1 MFGYMKKRKHLIH
14 LSNLIYSSEVLKK
27 INLTTQHSKL
37 KILFTSQAIQ
47 KFYFRNVQI
56 LMDKYLPRTPATPLS
71 LGTGF
76 AAVEKI
82 KTI

>member
-1 MFGYMKKRKHLIH
+1 MKKRKHLIH
-14 LSNLIYSSEVLKK
+14 LSNLFLRSSKK

-47 KFYFRNVQI
+47 KFYFRNFQI

-76 AAVEKI
+76 AAVEKT